1 MFAIII
7 KALVIVVFE
16 EQDFFFFRLILA
28 LDYYE
33 CSSALIACYAYL
45 KGRAG
50 LDVPLFSLELKQ
62 ENRLLMSGTS
72 AEPVKR
78 KKKNRNFNPTSV
90 T

>member
-7 KALVIVVFE
+7 KALVIIVFE
-16 EQDFFFFRLILA
+16 EQDFFFRLILA

-33 CSSALIACYAYL
+33 CSSPLIACYPYL
-45 KGRAG
+45 KGSAA

-72 AEPVKR
+72 AEPVK
-78 KKKNRNFNPTSV
+78 KKNRNFNPASV